1 MKFVKRL
8 GYYLSGFAIGLVF
21 LFFFLSGKRTSC
33 DYGPNARV
41 KKNIRI
47 KESIITNEA
56 WAFFE
61 SQKIDTS
68 AISKLLVNGK
78 VDFKKSNTQLDSC
91 KTYHIEG
98 KYNEQAL
105 GMVFEN
111 CDSIARVL
119 EAFKIEKK

>member
-1 MKFVKRL
+1 MNFVKRL

-33 DYGPNARV
+33 DYSPNARV

-47 KESIITNEA
+47 KDRMVTEQA
-56 WAFFE
+56 WQFFDN
-61 SQKIDTS
+61 QKIDTS
-68 AISKLLVNGK
+68 SISDLLSKGK

-98 KYNEQAL
+98 KHDNQKL
-105 GMVFEN
+105 GMVFQN

-119 EAFKIEKK
+119 DAFLIEE

>member
-21 LFFFLSGKRTSC
+21 LFFFLSGKKTSC
-33 DYGPNARV
+33 DYSPNARV

-47 KESIITNEA
+47 KDRVISNQA
-56 WAFFE
+56 WHFFE
-61 SQKIDTS
+61 SQKIDTAS
-68 AISKLLVNGK
+68 IASLLNNGN

-91 KTYHIEG
+91 KRYHIEG
-98 KYNEQAL
+98 QHKELKL

-119 EAFKIEKK
+119 DAFRVQK

>member
-1 MKFVKRL
+1 MKFIKRL

-33 DYGPNARV
+33 DYSPNARV

-47 KESIITNEA
+47 KDRVITEQA
-56 WAFFE
+56 WQFFDNK
-61 SQKIDTS
+61 KIDTS
-68 AISKLLVNGK
+68 SISELLSKGK

-91 KTYHIEG
+91 KTYHVEG
-98 KYNEQAL
+98 DYNERKL

-119 EAFKIEKK
+119 DAFLIED